1 MKTGKWIIA
10 LLVLA
15 HVCAANELSQKYE
28 KAYYME
34 TAKGRVK
41 DASTM
46 YQMIADHEPTA
57 ENCDAIK
64 KSLLRLLH
72 IGTIRNHEAT
82 IRDSQ
87 EKLLSK
93 TDTTIQELV
102 DLAKEDSIIYIPA
115 GTFEGT
121 ILFSKSITLIGA
133 DRNTTLLT
141 VQADAPLINVPRKRN
156 VTLKSLT
163 ITSQRETSERC
174 DPPACAIM
182 AKDSRLMVR
191 DCAVIALGNT
201 KRCPLGIYIQ
211 GFAEVQLLDSSIEGY
226 DYPILYGEGSEGT
239 VKGCIIK
246 NSGSSGFMSH
256 AASEVT
262 IENNLF
268 TGSAK
273 HGIRSTGGTIHV
285 KNNLIIKNR
294 NRGVYLGNN
303 TAHGELINNAIIGN
317 GSGISAF
324 ASSDLEIENNVILG
338 NGFSG
343 IDTRTS
349 GQIRVKNN
357 IIADNSKTGF
367 AVFED
372 GSTRFKVGKNTFYE
386 NGQPSTD
393 YKLPSSTIV
402 EDPNF
407 ADPDNGDFTVGNKT
421 VKAAGHGLTN
431 PEIISTLWKKYEEL
445 SKWKKR

>member
-10 LLVLA
+10 LLLLA
-15 HVCAANELSQKYE
+15 NVCAANELSQKYE
-28 KAYYME
+28 KAYYLE
-34 TAKGRVK
+34 TAKGQVK
-41 DASTM
+41 DAVTM
-46 YQMIADHEPTA
+46 YQAIAEYEPTA
-57 ENCDAIK
+57 ENRDTIK

-93 TDTTIQELV
+93 TDTSIQELV
-102 DLAKEDSIIYIPA
+102 DLAKADSVIHIPA

-121 ILFSKSITLIGA
+121 VLFSESITLMGA
-133 DRNTTLLT
+133 NRNTTILT
-141 VQADAPLINVPRKRN
+141 AQVDAPVLYIPRKLD
-156 VTLKSLT
+156 VALKSLT
-163 ITSQRETSERC
+163 IKSQRETSERC
-174 DPPACAIM
+174 DPPGCAIM
-182 AKDSRLMVR
+182 AKDSKLIVR
-191 DCAVIALGNT
+191 DCTVMALGNT
-201 KRCPLGIYIQ
+201 TRCPLGVFAQ
-211 GFAEVQLLDSSIEGY
+211 GFAEVQLINSTFEGY
-226 DYPILYGEGSEGT
+226 DYPIFYDDGSEGT
-239 VKGCIIK
+239 VEGCIVK

-256 AASEVT
+256 AESEVT

-273 HGIRSTGGTIHV
+273 HGVRSTGGTIHV

-303 TAHGELINNAIIGN
+303 TAHGELTNNAIIEN

-324 ASSDLEIENNVILG
+324 ASSDLEIENNVILK

-343 IDTRTS
+343 IDTRTY
-349 GQIRVKNN
+349 GQIQVKNN
-357 IIADNSKTGF
+357 IIVDNVKTGF

-372 GSTRFKVGKNTFYE
+372 GSNKFKVGKNTFHG
-386 NGQPSTD
+386 NGEPSTD
-393 YKLPSSTIV
+393 YKLPSSTIA

-421 VKAAGHGLTN
+421 IKTAGHGLTN
-431 PEIISTLWKKYEEL
+431 PELISNLWKKYEEL
-445 SKWKKR
+445 SK